1 MEGSVMRVG
10 ATRGHLRAIHP
21 VRTARVLLID
31 GDLGR
36 RATLTVVL
44 GTRYTVAAVANA
56 DEALGRAASTVFD
69 LAILDAAACGAGLPQ
84 VVRALRSRS
93 KGIRLLVLAPR
104 RDLRAH
110 HYAASLGLDGV
121 LLRPAPAAAVLDRAD
136 ALVASGDRRPPFDR
150 RVGRAID
157 LMSRDVIN
165 LLDVDALAEATG
177 LPLSELAER
186 FSAEIGLDVHEYAMR
201 IRLAVAEQLLRDTDL
216 DVSTLAELLGF
227 ADAAELARMFSA
239 RAGGAADAF
248 RRGWRPLLHR

>member
-1 MEGSVMRVG
+1 MEGRGMRVG

-21 VRTARVLLID
+21 VRTARVLMVD

-69 LAILDAAACGAGLPQ
+69 LAILDAAVCGAGLPHL
-84 VVRALRSRS
+84 VRALRSRS

-157 LMSRDVIN
+157 LMSRDVIH
-165 LLDVDALAEATG
+165 LLDVAALADATG
-177 LPLSELAER
+177 MPLAALAKR
-186 FSAEIGLDVHEYAMR
+186 FRAATDLTVDEYVTCVR
-201 IRLAVAEQLLRDTDL
+201 VAVAEQLLRDTSL
-216 DVSTLAELLGF
+216 EIETLAELLGF
-227 ADAAELARMFSA
+227 GDANELARAF
-239 RAGGAADAF
+239 AALSPA
-248 RRGWRPLLHR
+248 